1 MESISHVR
9 NLPRT
14 TMSDVTLP
22 PFLTGLREDLAR
34 HLHCDRVE
42 ERLQTC
48 LEAPNCSDDY
58 WLLFLF
64 VTIMLLLQS
73 VFSLLYSFNLCKG
86 RKALSLLSSNYGRM
100 GHLMAQL
107 AARPMVIETLPPFPT
122 DEVTSASQ
130 EPTFVTEPRSDEEPP
145 KLFFVEGAPVNPSRF
160 STQKPPSKNLY
171 PSLARLRE

>member
-1 MESISHVR
+1 MEFVSHVC
-9 NLPRT
+9 NLLHT
-14 TMSDVTLP
+14 TMSDVTPP
-22 PFLTGLREDLAR
+22 PFLTDLREDLAR

-48 LEAPNCSDDY
+48 LEASNCNDGY

-64 VTIMLLLQS
+64 VVFTTLLQS
-73 VFSLLYSFNLCKG
+73 IFNLLYSYNLCKK

-100 GHLMAQL
+100 GYLMERL
-107 AARPMVIETLPPFPT
+107 VARLVVIEKLPSVPT
-122 DEVTSASQ
+122 DGVTSASQ

-145 KLFFVEGAPVNPSRF
+145 KLFFVEGAPENPGRL

-171 PSLARLRE
+171 PSLVPLRD